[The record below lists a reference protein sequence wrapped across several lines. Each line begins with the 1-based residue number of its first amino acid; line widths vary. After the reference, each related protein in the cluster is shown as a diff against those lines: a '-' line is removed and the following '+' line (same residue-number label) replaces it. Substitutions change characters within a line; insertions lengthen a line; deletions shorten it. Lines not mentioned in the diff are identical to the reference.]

1 MVFYFIF
8 NFIYFVVVLDIDK
21 KYDVKCNMKKQFMLR
36 KISDNLSNR
45 DLRRE
50 FLLRNEI
57 FVLEKISL
65 DYEYVDRI
73 YCDSIK

>member
-8 NFIYFVVVLDIDK
+8 DFIYFVVVLDIDK
-21 KYDVKCNMKKQFMLR
+21 KYNVKCNMKKQFILR
-36 KISDNLSNR
+36 KICDNLRNGG
-45 DLRRE
+45 LRRE

-73 YCDSIK
+73 FCDSIK

>member
-21 KYDVKCNMKKQFMLR
+21 KYDVKCNMKKQFILR
-36 KISDNLSNR
+36 KICDNLSNGG
-45 DLRRE
+45 LRRE

>member
-1 MVFYFIF
+1 
-8 NFIYFVVVLDIDK
+8 
-21 KYDVKCNMKKQFMLR
+21 MLR

>member
-1 MVFYFIF
+1 
-8 NFIYFVVVLDIDK
+8 
-21 KYDVKCNMKKQFMLR
+21 MKKQFILG
-36 KISDNLSNR
+36 KISDNLSNGG
-45 DLRRE
+45 LRRE

>member
-8 NFIYFVVVLDIDK
+8 NFKYFVVVLDIDK
-21 KYDVKCNMKKQFMLR
+21 KYDVKCNMKEQFILR
-36 KISDNLSNR
+36 KISNNLSNEG
-45 DLRRE
+45 LRRE

-65 DYEYVDRI
+65 DYEYGDRI